1 MQPHGELQGG
11 PQRLTYK
18 KQPTFSYKVPLAD
31 RLPGPAAR
39 LDSSGARPAWHSPGN
54 SQGHDPRC
62 FLQTHQLLP
71 QASYSP
77 YFA

>member
-1 MQPHGELQGG
+1 MQPHRELQGG

-18 KQPTFSYKVPLAD
+18 KQPIFSYKVPLAD
-31 RLPGPAAR
+31 RLPGPAAH
-39 LDSSGARPAWHSPGN
+39 LDSSGARPAWPIPGN

-62 FLQTHQLLP
+62 FLQTHQLLL